1 MQPKN
6 LKFFLDQKAI
16 VYEQTEFIENDPIS
30 IPHLFK
36 KKEDIEI
43 SGFLIATISWGNR
56 VSIIKSGK
64 HMMDLMG
71 YDPYHFV
78 VSYSEKDIKKIS
90 SFIHRT
96 FNGIDFEY
104 FIRSLRNI
112 YQNHGGLEKAFS
124 YYPNAKRMDENIHYF
139 RKIFFELYHEKRTI
153 KHVSDPLNGSAAK
166 RLNMYLRW
174 MVRPSRNKVDFGLW
188 NRIKPKQLSCPLDIH
203 SGNVARKLGILRRNQ
218 NDQKALKE
226 LDEVLRGFD
235 PKDPAKYDFALF
247 GLGVYEK
254 FNANDFK
261 LKL

>member
-1 MQPKN
+1 MQPQDLIN
-6 LKFFLDQKAI
+6 FLDQKAI
-16 VYEQTEFIENDPIS
+16 VYEQTQFIKNDPIS

-56 VSIIKSGK
+56 LSIINSGK
-64 HMMDLMG
+64 RMMDLMG

-78 VSYSEKDIKKIS
+78 ISYSKKDLNKIS

-96 FNGIDFEY
+96 FNGIDFQY
-104 FIRSLRNI
+104 FIKSLRNI

-124 YYPNAKRMDENIHYF
+124 YYPKAQRMDENIHYF
-139 RKIFFELYHEKRTI
+139 RKLFFELDHQKRTI

-174 MVRPSRNKVDFGLW
+174 MVRPSKNKVDFGLW

-226 LDEVLRGFD
+226 LDEVLRSFD

-247 GLGVYEK
+247 GLGVYED
-254 FNANDFK
+254 FNRNDFK
-261 LKL
+261 SKL

>member
-1 MQPKN
+1 MQPKD

-64 HMMDLMG
+64 HMMDIMG

-124 YYPNAKRMDENIHYF
+124 YYPNAKRMDSSILF
-139 RKIFFELYHEKRTI
+139 
-153 KHVSDPLNGSAAK
+153 A
-166 RLNMYLRW
+166 
-174 MVRPSRNKVDFGLW
+174 FG
-188 NRIKPKQLSCPLDIH
+188 
-203 SGNVARKLGILRRNQ
+203 
-218 NDQKALKE
+218 
-226 LDEVLRGFD
+226 
-235 PKDPAKYDFALF
+235 
-247 GLGVYEK
+247 
-254 FNANDFK
+254 
-261 LKL
+261 